1 MENIDGIIGR
11 NLIVIRYGAKF
22 GDIPTN
28 LYQVE
33 IEEKLW
39 HNMNVDVYDFSKNLL
54 YSNFTWQNSIKKN
67 ILNTIKDGKY
77 RNNF

>member
-1 MENIDGIIGR
+1 MDNINEIIGR

-22 GDIPTN
+22 RDIPTN

-39 HNMNVDVYDFSKNLL
+39 HNMNVDVYDFSKHLL
-54 YSNFTWQNSIKKN
+54 YSNFTWQNSIKKKY
-67 ILNTIKDGKY
+67 IKYYK
-77 RNNF
+77 RW